1 MNHMAGLSGLR
12 MDGAGIYL
20 IRVQGNLNSAWLE
33 YEDDLTIIVTSPMGL
48 GPVSTLCTH
57 AADQAALL
65 GILNRLYTFGYP
77 ILYLE
82 CVGIGAA

>member
-1 MNHMAGLSGLR
+1 MPIESVSGLSMAGPS
-12 MDGAGIYL
+12 IYL
-20 IRVQGNLNSAWLE
+20 IRVQGHINSTWLD
-33 YEDDLTIIVTSPMGL
+33 YDDDLTIIVTSPIGH

-82 CVGIGAA
+82 CVGAGGA

>member
-1 MNHMAGLSGLR
+1 MASMSGLR
-12 MDGAGIYL
+12 MDSAGTFL
-20 IRVQGNLNSAWLE
+20 IRVQGKLNSAWLE
-33 YEDDLTIIVTSPMGL
+33 YDDDLSIIVTSWMGIA
-48 GPVSTLCTH
+48 PVSLLCTH

-82 CVGIGAA
+82 CIGIGEA